1 MIDDFFKRGED
12 ENLEEKLYNSKDII
26 PIYGGY
32 KFAKR
37 FDDFSDELKETSKFK
52 AYAVA
57 NGVYH
62 GLCTAK
68 LINIVVQVA
77 KDYLN

>member
-1 MIDDFFKRGED
+1 MIEDFFKRGED
-12 ENLEEKLYNSKDII
+12 ENLEEKLYDSKDII

-32 KFAKR
+32 KFSKR
-37 FDDFSDELKETSKFK
+37 FDKYSKKLKDTSKFK

-57 NGVYH
+57 NGIYH

-68 LINIVVQVA
+68 LVNIAIQVA